1 MLIAGFAIVAGL
13 VFAADTE
20 WVADG
25 LAGSYF
31 QVAAVVAL
39 LSASISLTTA
49 AMARW
54 LGAFGLSLS
63 TLFFML
69 FSLPASGGA
78 VGPEFVP
85 AFYHSIE
92 QILPSHAAL
101 QALRGFVYFD
111 GGGVLAPVLI
121 LCAWVLGASL
131 VHLIAHLA
139 RHRPP
144 HPPVIGKTPE
154 IPTAA

>member
-1 MLIAGFAIVAGL
+1 LIAGFAIVAGL

-49 AMARW
+49 AVARW
-54 LGAFGLSLS
+54 LGAIGLSLS

-85 AFYHSIE
+85 SFYHAAE

-111 GGGVLAPVLI
+111 GGGVLGPVLV
-121 LCAWVLGASL
+121 LCAWVAGALL

-139 RHRPP
+139 RHDAP
-144 HPPVIGKTPE
+144 HPPIIGKTPDL
-154 IPTAA
+154 PAAT